1 MNGLLNACF
10 LAILAQLLFSGELAA
25 QELIFSDSFELCFPG
40 DRVFWDG
47 GGDGVS
53 WADPA
58 NWQGD
63 VIPADGDSVSVQVF
77 SQQMTVYDNSLG
89 TRGIRCL
96 DSNRGLS
103 VTGGNLEILE
113 TGRVS
118 SSISITGGSLKVTGN
133 LRVESQ

>member
-10 LAILAQLLFSGELAA
+10 LAILAQLLPIGELDA
-25 QELIFSDSFELCFPG
+25 QELIFSNGFELCLPG

-47 GGDGVS
+47 GGDGVFWS
-53 WADPA
+53 NAA

-63 VIPADGDSVSVQVF
+63 VIPADGDSVSVEVF
-77 SQQMTVYDNSLG
+77 SEQMMVYDNSLG

-96 DSNRGLS
+96 DSNRALS

-113 TGRVS
+113 SGRVS
-118 SSISITGGSLKVTGN
+118 SSISITGGSLKVTGS